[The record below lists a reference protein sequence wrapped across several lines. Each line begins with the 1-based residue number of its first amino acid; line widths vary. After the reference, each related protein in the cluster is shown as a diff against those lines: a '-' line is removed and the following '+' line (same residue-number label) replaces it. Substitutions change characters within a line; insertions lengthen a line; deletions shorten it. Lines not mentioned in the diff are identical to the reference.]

1 MLGWIKKTSSVT
13 KLALTIG
20 FVVILVFIAIKLIP
34 AFESIKYDLDD
45 INYVTKKFDNI
56 IIYIFISNCLSSK

>member
-13 KLALTIG
+13 KLALNIG

-34 AFESIKYDLDD
+34 AFESFLHDFLGWY
-45 INYVTKKFDNI
+45 
-56 IIYIFISNCLSSK
+56 

>member
-20 FVVILVFIAIKLIP
+20 LVVILVFIAIKLIP
-34 AFESIKYDLDD
+34 ASESFLHDFLGWY
-45 INYVTKKFDNI
+45 
-56 IIYIFISNCLSSK
+56 

>member
-20 FVVILVFIAIKLIP
+20 FVVILVFIAFKLIP
-34 AFESIKYDLDD
+34 AFVS
-45 INYVTKKFDNI
+45 
-56 IIYIFISNCLSSK
+56 FIQDFLGWY

>member
-13 KLALTIG
+13 KLSLAFG

-34 AFESIKYDLDD
+34 AFESFLHDFLGWY
-45 INYVTKKFDNI
+45 
-56 IIYIFISNCLSSK
+56 